1 MKPQL
6 PVSNSVRRTPTH
18 GCEPIFWRE
27 KWAGSSSSSSDPLI
41 GGWLALACLR
51 PYTFSPPPP
60 LKKRHLI
67 SAALFLLAAAGPN
80 KDFFLFSPPSF
91 APIIRRAHSFVGFSA
106 IWARHLLPSSR
117 QRKLGAKV
125 VYSVHNRGKEKV
137 LLLSTFLSCLSL
149 FSPPFFASTL
159 RIVEEEKVHFC
170 TAQL

>member
-1 MKPQL
+1 MKPKL

-41 GGWLALACLR
+41 GGWLALA
-51 PYTFSPPPP
+51 FSPPTSAQKEASHLSRLLSSP
-60 LKKRHLI
+60 LQRTKI
-67 SAALFLLAAAGPN
+67 
-80 KDFFLFSPPSF
+80 FLFSPPSF
-91 APIIRRAHSFVGFSA
+91 APIIRRAHSFVGLSA
-106 IWARHLLPSSR
+106 IRARHLLPSSR

-149 FSPPFFASTL
+149 FSPQFFASTF

>member
-1 MKPQL
+1 MKPKL

-41 GGWLALACLR
+41 GDWRALA
-51 PYTFSPPPP
+51 FSPSTSAQ
-60 LKKRHLI
+60 KEASHLRR
-67 SAALFLLAAAGPN
+67 LLSSGGGGAQQR
-80 KDFFLFSPPSF
+80 FFLFSPPSF

-106 IWARHLLPSSR
+106 IRARHLLPSSR

-125 VYSVHNRGKEKV
+125 VYSVYNRGKEKV